1 MSKIVRSIVI
11 TGNGT
16 NCEVEMAHACRL
28 AGADVVDIVHIS
40 ELLAG
45 EKRLDDYDFLNLP
58 GGFLD
63 GDDLGAAKAGANRIR
78 HAAISGTEE
87 KLYDQMTRFIRDG
100 KLILGVCNGFQLLVK
115 LGLLPGCD
123 GDYQTQTA
131 TLSYNDSGRF
141 EDRWVHLAVNPAS
154 PCIFTRGLTQ
164 LYLPVRHGEGKF
176 IPRDETIRARLH
188 RDGHV
193 ALQYCPPPGGQVFKI
208 SVFPPGDT
216 HGQTKKGGAT
226 APASAS
232 TSSAGI
238 ASPTGIDSRSGI
250 DSPSG
255 SASTLGPAAILGTAA
270 IHAPT
275 CTGGATATTPA
286 ASGAPGASPVAY
298 PVASGPT
305 MTYPDNP
312 NGSVD
317 AIAGICNATGR
328 IFGLMPHPEAF
339 LHRTNHPR
347 WTREDLPEA
356 GQGLAIFQNAVAFAR
371 NK

>member
-1 MSKIVRSIVI
+1 MSKIVKSIVI

-78 HAAISGTEE
+78 HAAVAGTEE

-131 TLSYNDSGRF
+131 TLTYNDSGRF
-141 EDRWVHLAVNPAS
+141 EDRWVHLAVNPS
-154 PCIFTRGLTQ
+154 SPCPCIFTRGLTH

-176 IPRDETIRARLH
+176 IPRDEDIRARLH
-188 RDGHV
+188 REGHV
-193 ALQYCPPPGGQVFKI
+193 VLQYGTPPGETAN
-208 SVFPPGDT
+208 SVFAGEAYISDAAAGRIRGT
-216 HGQTKKGGAT
+216 SDIAVGANNAGST
-226 APASAS
+226 AFA
-232 TSSAGI
+232 
-238 ASPTGIDSRSGI
+238 
-250 DSPSG
+250 
-255 SASTLGPAAILGTAA
+255 
-270 IHAPT
+270 
-275 CTGGATATTPA
+275 A
-286 ASGAPGASPVAY
+286 ASNNFAPGAS
-298 PVASGPT
+298 SPT
-305 MTYPDNP
+305 MSYPDNP

-339 LHRTNHPR
+339 LHRVNHPR
-347 WTREDLPEA
+347 WTREDLPDA
-356 GQGLAIFQNAVAFAR
+356 GQGLALFQNAVAFLR
-371 NK
+371 DN